1 MSDLFDS
8 CTEKIYHG
16 LASIVLLIL
25 GGVVLGWVISSQ
37 PTTVLLGLVFLS
49 GLTGLVALAWKL
61 WKNLLADTHGIILE
75 NFEWAVEQKD
85 HKLSDEHVIGT
96 LLFALGLVTCALVIL
111 PIVGIVLGSALAT
124 SSFYAIFMSITVIGV
139 VLYTT
144 ATHVLHVAQTADHFS
159 LLRLGE
165 EVTYLSE
172 NWYLY

>member
-37 PTTVLLGLVFLS
+37 PPTILLGIVFLG
-49 GLTGLVALAWKL
+49 GLTGLVMLAWKL
-61 WKNLLADTHGIILE
+61 WKNLLVDTHEMILE
-75 NFEWAVEQKD
+75 NFEWAVEQD
-85 HKLSDEHVIGT
+85 DNKLSDEHVLGT
-96 LLFALGLVTCALVIL
+96 LLFALGLVACSLVIL
-111 PIVGIVLGSALAT
+111 PIAGIVLGSALAT
-124 SSFYAIFMSITVIGV
+124 SSFYVIFISIAVIGV
-139 VLYTT
+139 VLFAT
-144 ATHVLHVAQTADHFS
+144 ATHVLNMAQTVDHFS